1 MEEIKLDT
9 IAEALAEIKAGKMIV
24 VVDDEDR
31 ENEGDLVMAA
41 RHITPE
47 AVNFMATYAK
57 GLICTPISEERANE
71 LGLDLMVSN
80 NTTLHETPF
89 TISIDLLGSGNT
101 TGISA
106 QDRSRTIYALIDS
119 KTQPE
124 QLSKPGHIFPLRARK
139 EGVLR
144 RAGHTEATID
154 LCRLAGLEPVG
165 VCVEVLNE
173 DGSMARLPELRKFAD
188 KHQLKLV
195 TIKDLITYRLGT
207 ESLIKKIE
215 TIQLPTIH
223 GDFELTAYQQLS
235 DGQLHLV
242 IHKGSWSPETP
253 ILVRVHSSCMTGDI
267 FGSCRCDCGEQL
279 QQAMKKIQEEGSGL
293 IVYMNQEGRG
303 IGLEN
308 KLKAYKL
315 QEGGVDT
322 VDANIALGFKMDERD
337 YGIGAQILRDM
348 QVCKMRLMS
357 NNPTKRAGLIGY
369 GLEIVEN
376 VPLVVKPNPHNMN
389 YLKTKQERMGHSF

>member
-47 AVNFMATYAK
+47 AANFMATYAK
-57 GLICTPISEERANE
+57 GLICTPISEDRANE

-242 IHKGSWSPETP
+242 IHKGSWSSETP
-253 ILVRVHSSCMTGDI
+253 ILVRVHLLS
-267 FGSCRCDCGEQL
+267 
-279 QQAMKKIQEEGSGL
+279 
-293 IVYMNQEGRG
+293 
-303 IGLEN
+303 
-308 KLKAYKL
+308 
-315 QEGGVDT
+315 
-322 VDANIALGFKMDERD
+322 
-337 YGIGAQILRDM
+337 
-348 QVCKMRLMS
+348 
-357 NNPTKRAGLIGY
+357 
-369 GLEIVEN
+369 
-376 VPLVVKPNPHNMN
+376 
-389 YLKTKQERMGHSF
+389 

>member
-80 NTTLHETPF
+80 NTTLHETPV